1 MSYYIL
7 SKCCS
12 KNIRHSFTDKE
23 DEQLKKLVLEY
34 GEHDWKTIAE
44 NLGTRTPRQ
53 CRERYRNYLMPGIV
67 NGPWTV
73 EDDMLLYQKYLEI
86 GPHWTIISQFFPS
99 RSEINIKNRWAALS
113 NKRNNK
119 NHKQNSSTTDTDL
132 SSSSSSLP
140 QIDSSDQQTT
150 CSQEQEKIITCD
162 DNKLISAQKCTENEN
177 NQANDEMI
185 NAKDDK
191 FNEAFESNTPKVCQ
205 INSSFVETL
214 TPVSSSSVKTS
225 SDEEEIEPNKKILKP
240 ADSFFS
246 SSKSTEDRKQEILFS
261 MIEQDL
267 FSFNFDPNTEN
278 VFPGSDFNLFFK

>member
-23 DEQLKKLVLEY
+23 DEQIKKLVLEY
-34 GEHDWKTIAE
+34 GEHDWKTISD

-73 EDDMLLYQKYLEI
+73 DDDMLLYSKYLEI

-119 NHKQNSSTTDTDL
+119 NLKQLSAEVAAPTNSEQSTPTV
-132 SSSSSSLP
+132 SSSSSVATEKSTDFTTLSV
-140 QIDSSDQQTT
+140 QNNHNKISDNY
-150 CSQEQEKIITCD
+150 
-162 DNKLISAQKCTENEN
+162 DNEPIKNSDA
-177 NQANDEMI
+177 D
-185 NAKDDK
+185 KDD
-191 FNEAFESNTPKVCQ
+191 SNSNLKNPICQ
-205 INSSFVETL
+205 VQASNQTEMQPIIINSS
-214 TPVSSSSVKTS
+214 VKNS
-225 SDEEEIEPNKKILKP
+225 SDDEEFNKKVTNNENSIQ
-240 ADSFFS
+240 SNFR
-246 SSKSTEDRKQEILFS
+246 STDDKKQEILFS

-267 FSFNFDPNTEN
+267 FTFNFDANIEN
-278 VFPGSDFNLFFK
+278 IFQPSDFNLFFK

>member
-23 DEQLKKLVLEY
+23 DEQLKKLVIEY

-119 NHKQNSSTTDTDL
+119 NHKQNTSTTDTDL
-132 SSSSSSLP
+132 SSSSSLLP

-150 CSQEQEKIITCD
+150 CSQEQEKNSTFD
-162 DNKLISAQKCTENEN
+162 DNKILSVQKFTENEN
-177 NQANDEMI
+177 NQANDKMI
-185 NAKDDK
+185 NAENDK
-191 FNEAFESNTPKVCQ
+191 FNETFESNTHKVCQ

-240 ADSFFS
+240 DDSFFS

-278 VFPGSDFNLFFK
+278 VFQGSDFNLFFK

>member
-23 DEQLKKLVLEY
+23 DEQLKKLVIEY
-34 GEHDWKTIAE
+34 GEHDWKTIAD

-73 EDDMLLYQKYLEI
+73 DDDMLLYSKFLEI

-119 NHKQNSSTTDTDL
+119 NLKHLSTSAATDSDQSILSSSV
-132 SSSSSSLP
+132 SSSSSVTSES
-140 QIDSSDQQTT
+140 QNNSSPFNINT
-150 CSQEQEKIITCD
+150 
-162 DNKLISAQKCTENEN
+162 NTENASLETSKTDN
-177 NQANDEMI
+177 VEQNSTEIKQKQPI
-185 NAKDDK
+185 
-191 FNEAFESNTPKVCQ
+191 CQ
-205 INSSFVETL
+205 IQASSHTELPTI
-214 TPVSSSSVKTS
+214 VSSSSVKS
-225 SDEEEIEPNKKILKP
+225 SSEDEELEFNKKTDIKTNSNQL
-240 ADSFFS
+240 DF
-246 SSKSTEDRKQEILFS
+246 KSAEDKKQEMLFS
-261 MIEQDL
+261 LIEQDL
-267 FSFNFDPNTEN
+267 FSFNFDLYPEN
-278 VFPGSDFNLFFK
+278 VFQSNDFNFFSK